1 MKNQYKRARHQISA
15 VFEFSERGNLKAIF
29 LNSSTEE
36 DEKILEG
43 GLSQL
48 LKPQKLNFL
57 KGLFRSNR
65 T

>member
-1 MKNQYKRARHQISA
+1 MTKSKNPISA
-15 VFEFSERGNLKAIF
+15 VFEFSKLGNVKSIF

-36 DEKILEG
+36 DEKILQK

-48 LKPQKLNFL
+48 LKPEKLDFL
-57 KGLFRSNR
+57 RGLFRSDW